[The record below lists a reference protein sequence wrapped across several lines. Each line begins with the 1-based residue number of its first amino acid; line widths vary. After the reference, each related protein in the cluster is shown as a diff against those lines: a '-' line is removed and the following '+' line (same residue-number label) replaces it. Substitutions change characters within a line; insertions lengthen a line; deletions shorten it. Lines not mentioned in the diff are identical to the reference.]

1 MSPKAVW
8 SPTDID
14 KLLEILKEE
23 KASAGNGGNFKKAT
37 FRKAAEELEKIRE
50 KGGPKTGTV
59 CESKWQKLRQTYH
72 VVAALSAQSG
82 FHWDDEHGADINEDS
97 EAVWQ
102 AYILAHP
109 DAAPFRNK
117 GWEYFE
123 KMKSILRKYL
133 LYM

>member
-59 CESKWQKLRQTYH
+59 CESKWQKVGVLCS
-72 VVAALSAQSG
+72 VVGPANKDLAP
-82 FHWDDEHGADINEDS
+82 ADIS
-97 EAVWQ
+97 CCCSTVCP
-102 AYILAHP
+102 IRFPL
-109 DAAPFRNK
+109 
-117 GWEYFE
+117 G
-123 KMKSILRKYL
+123 
-133 LYM
+133 